1 LALFFLARLGKLII
15 FARRGI
21 LVEYNQLEET
31 KSRKMQYKLI
41 IFDLDGTAIPNK
53 PDGLPSGVVVGAV
66 VKAKKKVA
74 VSVAT
79 GRAITM
85 ARPILKKLKLTT
97 PCILSGGAQIIN
109 PKTEEVLWERLLAK
123 DQIKEIINVLL
134 PYSYEVSF
142 SNETSG
148 RPAKLKSIKEPERI
162 VYVVNVKNRDSNLI
176 LKKLNNLE
184 NIAAHGVKAWTEGC
198 TDIHITN
205 SQATKKF
212 ALEVLFDMIGVE
224 KSETI
229 GVGDSNNDL
238 PLLEMV
244 GFKVAVGNAS
254 KKLKETADY
263 IAPPVEN
270 DGLAEVIEKFILK
283 RN

>member
-1 LALFFLARLGKLII
+1 
-15 FARRGI
+15 
-21 LVEYNQLEET
+21 
-31 KSRKMQYKLI
+31 MQYKLL

-53 PDGLPSGVVVGAV
+53 PDGLPSDAV
-66 VKAKKKVA
+66 VKAVVEAKKKVT
-74 VSVAT
+74 VSAAT

-85 ARPILKKLKLTT
+85 ARPILKKLKLAS
-97 PCILSGGAQIIN
+97 PCILSGGAQIVN
-109 PKTEEVLWERLLAK
+109 PKTEKVLWERLLAK
-123 DQIKEIINVLL
+123 EQIKEIINVLL
-134 PYSYEVSF
+134 PHSYEILF
-142 SNETSG
+142 SNENSG
-148 RPAKLKSIKEPERI
+148 KPAKLKSIKGSERI
-162 VYVVNVKNRDSNLI
+162 VYAMNVKNRDSNLI
-176 LKKLNNLE
+176 LKKINNLE
-184 NIAAHGVKAWTEGC
+184 NVAAHGVKSWTEGC

-238 PLLEMV
+238 PLLEMA

-254 KKLKETADY
+254 EKLKEIADY
-263 IAPPVEN
+263 IAPPVES